1 MLEVIDAGTIQ
12 ALPGTGGFDDKPLK
26 DGKDSSNT
34 TTSIHDKYT
43 KTATQLPSTT
53 RLSQE
58 V

>member
-12 ALPGTGGFDDKPLK
+12 ALPEKRVFDDRLLK
-26 DGKDSSNT
+26 DAKDPSNID
-34 TTSIHDKYT
+34 TSIHHTYT
-43 KTATQLPSTT
+43 KTTTQLPSTT